1 MAAQINS
8 RFIRRLEAV
17 SKAFAAGVFF
27 IGLLAIIGWQ
37 FDVLVLKKVL
47 PSLPV
52 IAPNTAFSFTLIGL
66 TLFLLLNEK
75 TGERLRYFL
84 FIFSSVVALVGF
96 LTLIEYIFGLNFG
109 IDNLFFAR
117 KMGASIV
124 RMSPQSAF
132 NFLAVGISLFF
143 FLRNTK
149 KGMLIGQIVIVAAGL
164 ISLLSLLGFIY
175 NLSSLYT
182 ISPYK
187 GMAAHTAVAF
197 IMIFV
202 SILALRPEI
211 GLVKIFCGNGLSGHA
226 ARRLFVAM
234 IFLVIIETLVMIVRR
249 IEIYDYAYES
259 LFHLLVVAGVFV
271 YLIFVAF
278 RSLDQLAEVERDI
291 AHVRQIDKAKTEF
304 VSLASHQLRTPLT
317 SVSWYTEMLLN
328 KDVGSLNE
336 KQKEYLSE
344 IYIGNRRMINL
355 VDDILNTSRIDMGTL
370 LIETKIISLSEIAKS
385 VLDEMAPLL
394 QDKKMEVKKYFEA
407 NLPKIKADPEL
418 IRIVIQNLC
427 LNSLK
432 YTPPGG
438 SIGIGMKKH
447 NSHVLM
453 EVSDSGYGIPEK
465 QKKRIFTKM
474 FRADNIRSKETDGT
488 GLGLYIVRAIVE
500 QHGGRVWFES
510 EENKGTTF
518 YVSLPASTRVDAR
531 RAIQLENKKR
541 KEKR

>member
-8 RFIRRLEAV
+8 RFVRRLKVV

-37 FDVLVLKKVL
+37 FDILVLKRVL
-47 PSLPV
+47 LDLPV

-66 TLFLLLNEK
+66 TLFLCLNK
-75 TGERLRYFL
+75 KADKRLHFLL

-109 IDNLFFAR
+109 IDNLFFSR
-117 KMGASIV
+117 EMGESIV

-143 FLRNTK
+143 FLWNTK
-149 KGMLIGQIVIVAAGL
+149 KGMMAGQIVILVAGL
-164 ISLLSLLGFIY
+164 VSLLSLLGFIY

-187 GMAAHTAVAF
+187 GMAAHTAVSF
-197 IMIFV
+197 VMIFV
-202 SILALRPEI
+202 SILALKPEI

-234 IFLVIIETLVMIVRR
+234 IFLVIIETLVMTARR
-249 IEIYDYAYES
+249 TGLYDYTFES
-259 LFHLLVVAGVFV
+259 LFHLLIMAGVFL

-291 AHVRQIDKAKTEF
+291 AHVRQMDKAKTEF

-344 IYIGNRRMINL
+344 IYIGNRRMIGL

-370 LIETKIISLSEIAKS
+370 LIETKIIILPEIAKS

-394 QDKKMEVKKYFEA
+394 QDKKMEIKKYFEA

-418 IRIVIQNLC
+418 IRIVLQNL
-427 LNSLK
+427 LSNSLK
-432 YTPPGG
+432 YTPASG
-438 SIGIGMKKH
+438 SIIVRMKKH
-447 NSHVLM
+447 NSHVLI

-465 QKKRIFTKM
+465 QKSRIFTKM
-474 FRADNIRSKETDGT
+474 FRADNIRGRETDGT

-518 YVSLPASTRVDAR
+518 YVSLPASLK
-531 RAIQLENKKR
+531 IKK
-541 KEKR
+541 KKKNSIAEKRLV